1 MKAIKWALIVCGVL
15 IILVIAALIIVPQFV
30 DIQKYKPQLEEKVTE
45 ATGRPF
51 TLGGDFDLSLFPWA
65 GISFSDLHLGNPD
78 GFEEKDFVSIESFE
92 VRVRLLP
99 LITRDIQVKRFMVEG
114 ARIVL
119 ETGKDGRTSWEG
131 LGPPPAEAKEGVK
144 KKEAGG
150 EKAKGLPIK
159 DFVLGELAVTK
170 GSVLWLDH
178 AKGERREITD
188 LTIRL
193 KDVSLDQPIT
203 LFVSS
208 LVDKNPV
215 SLEGTIGPVG
225 KDPGKGIVPLDLK
238 AKALEEVDL
247 ALSGILTNPAEKPQF
262 DLTIAVSPFSPK
274 KLMERLKLPFPVKT
288 KDPNVIK
295 KVSLKADMKGTP
307 DAVSVSKGTL
317 VLDDSTLNFSAG
329 VKELDKPN
337 VAFDLNLDSIDL
349 DRYLPPS
356 EKEEDKKKP
365 EAKPA
370 DRKKTDYTPLRKLVL
385 DGAATIGNLKVG
397 NTRIQN
403 LSIKC
408 TGRNGV
414 FTLEPAT
421 LDLYGGNAAIKGLLN
436 VKNDTPKTEVDITTN
451 GVQVNPLLRDVMDK
465 DFLEGTVKADLALQ
479 MSGDDADTIKKSLN
493 GGGELLFNDGSIK
506 GIDLAGMVRNAKAA
520 FGLAEAGGEKPRT
533 DFSELRVPF
542 TAAGGVVSTTATTLT
557 SPLIR
562 LTAKGDADLP
572 KETLDFRIEPKFVT
586 TLKGQGD
593 EAERSGITVPVLVSG
608 TFSSPKFAPDLKGL
622 LKQGLEGK
630 LPKPEDIKETL
641 QKSLEGETKSLE
653 EGAKDLMKGL
663 FKSQ

>member
-15 IILVIAALIIVPQFV
+15 IVFVIAALIIVPQFV
-30 DIQKYKPQLEEKVTE
+30 DIQKYKPQLEQKVTE

-92 VRVRLLP
+92 VRVKLLP
-99 LITRDIQVKRFMVEG
+99 LITRNIQVKRFMVEG
-114 ARIVL
+114 ARIIL

-131 LGPPPAEAKEGVK
+131 LGPPSAEAKEGVK
-144 KKEAGG
+144 E
-150 EKAKGLPIK
+150 EKAEGGGTGGLPIK
-159 DFVLGELAVTK
+159 DFVLGEFAVTK

-178 AKGERREITD
+178 AKGKRHEVTD

-193 KDVSLDQPIT
+193 EDVSLDQPIT
-203 LFVSS
+203 LLISS

-225 KDPGKGIVPLDLK
+225 KDPGKGIVPFDLK
-238 AKALEEVDL
+238 AKALEEIAL
-247 ALSGILTNPAEKPQF
+247 ALSGIITSPAEKPQF
-262 DLTIAVSPFSPK
+262 DLTISVSPFSPK
-274 KLMERLKLPFPVKT
+274 KLMERLDLSFPVKT
-288 KDPNVIK
+288 KDPNVIEK
-295 KVSLKADMKGTP
+295 ISLKASMKGTP

-317 VLDDSTLNFSAG
+317 VLDDSTLGFSAG
-329 VKELDKPN
+329 IKELDKPN
-337 VAFDLNLDSIDL
+337 VQFDLNLDGIDL

-356 EKEEDKKKP
+356 EKDAKKEAK
-365 EAKPA
+365 AKPA

-385 DGAATIGNLKVG
+385 DGAATIGTLKVG
-397 NTRIQN
+397 NARIQN

-421 LDLYGGNAAIKGLLN
+421 LDLYGGSATIKGLLN
-436 VKNDTPKTEVDITTN
+436 VKENTPKTEVNIATD
-451 GVQVNPLLRDVMDK
+451 GVQINPLLRDVVDK
-465 DFLEGTVKADLALQ
+465 DVLEGTVKADLALQ

-493 GGGELLFNDGSIK
+493 GGGELLFNDGAIK

-542 TAAGGVVSTTATTLT
+542 TAAKGVVSTPGTTLT

-593 EAERSGITVPVLVSG
+593 EAVRSGITVPVLVSG

>member
-15 IILVIAALIIVPQFV
+15 IVLVIAALIIVPQFV
-30 DIQKYKPQLEEKVTE
+30 DIQKYKPQLEKKVTE

-65 GISFSDLHLGNPD
+65 GISFSDLHLGNPE

-92 VRVRLLP
+92 VRVKLLP

-119 ETGKDGRTSWEG
+119 ETGSDGRTSWEG
-131 LGPPPAEAKEGVK
+131 LGPPPAEAKEGVT
-144 KKEAGG
+144 KEKAGG
-150 EKAKGLPIK
+150 ETGGLPIK

-178 AKGERREITD
+178 AKGERHEITD

-193 KDVSLDQPIT
+193 EDVSLDQPIT

-208 LVDKNPV
+208 LVDKNPI
-215 SLEGTIGPVG
+215 SLEGTVGPVG

-238 AKALEEVDL
+238 AKALEEIAL
-247 ALSGILTNPAEKPQF
+247 ALSGIITSPAENPQF

-274 KLMERLKLPFPVKT
+274 QLMKRLDLPFPVKT
-288 KDPNVIK
+288 KDPKAIE
-295 KVSLKADMKGTP
+295 KVSLKAGIKGTP
-307 DAVSVSKGTL
+307 DAVSVSEGTL
-317 VLDDSTLNFSAG
+317 VLDDSTLSFSAG

-337 VAFDLNLDSIDL
+337 VTFDLNIDGIDL

-356 EKEEDKKKP
+356 EKEGDKKQAK
-365 EAKPA
+365 AKPA
-370 DRKKTDYTPLRKLVL
+370 GREKTDYAPLRKLVL
-385 DGAATIGNLKVG
+385 DGAATIGNLKVS
-397 NTRIQN
+397 NARIQN

-414 FTLEPAT
+414 FTLKPAT
-421 LDLYGGNAAIKGLLN
+421 LDLYGGNASIKGLLN
-436 VKNDTPKTEVDITTN
+436 VKENTPKTEMDISTN
-451 GVQVNPLLRDVMDK
+451 GIQINPFLRDIMDK
-465 DFLEGTVKADLALQ
+465 DFIEGTVKADIALQ

-493 GGGELLFNDGSIK
+493 GGGELLFNDGAIK

-520 FGLAEAGGEKPRT
+520 FGLAETGGEKPRT

-542 TAAGGVVSTTATTLT
+542 TAAKGVVSTQATTLS

-562 LTAKGDADLP
+562 VTAKGDADLP

-593 EAERSGITVPVLVSG
+593 EVDRSGITVPVLVSG
-608 TFSSPKFAPDLKGL
+608 SFSSPKFAPDLKSL
-622 LKQGLEGK
+622 LKKGLEGN

-641 QKSLEGETKSLE
+641 QKGLGGETKSLE

>member
-15 IILVIAALIIVPQFV
+15 IVLVIAALIIVPQFV
-30 DIQKYKPQLEEKVTE
+30 DIQKYKPQLEKKVTE

-65 GISFSDLHLGNPD
+65 GISFSDLHLGNPE

-92 VRVRLLP
+92 VRVKLLP

-114 ARIVL
+114 TRIVL

-144 KKEAGG
+144 EKKAEG
-150 EKAKGLPIK
+150 EKAGGLPIK
-159 DFVLGELAVTK
+159 DFILGELAITK

-178 AKGERREITD
+178 TKGERREITD

-193 KDVSLDQPIT
+193 EDVSLDKPIT

-225 KDPGKGIVPLDLK
+225 KDPGKGIIPLDLK
-238 AKALEEVDL
+238 AQALEEIDL
-247 ALSGILTNPAEKPQF
+247 ALSGIITSPAEKPQF

-274 KLMERLKLPFPVKT
+274 KLMERLDLPFPVKT
-288 KDPNVIK
+288 KDPKVIE
-295 KVSLKADMKGTP
+295 KVSFKAGMKGTP
-307 DAVSVSKGTL
+307 DTVSVSKGTL

-329 VKELDKPN
+329 IKELDKPN
-337 VAFDLNLDSIDL
+337 ITFDLALDGIDL
-349 DRYLPPS
+349 DRYLPPP
-356 EKEEDKKKP
+356 EKVGDKKEA
-365 EAKPA
+365 EAKPSG
-370 DRKKTDYTPLRKLVL
+370 REKTDYTLLRKLVL
-385 DGAATIGNLKVG
+385 DGAATIGNLKIS
-397 NTRIQN
+397 NARIQN

-421 LDLYGGNAAIKGLLN
+421 LDLYGGSAAIKGLLN
-436 VKNDTPKTEVDITTN
+436 VKEDTPKTKVDITTD
-451 GVQVNPLLRDVMDK
+451 GIQVNPFLRDVMDK

-479 MSGDDADTIKKSLN
+479 MSGDNAEVIKKSLS
-493 GGGELLFNDGSIK
+493 GGGELLFNDGAIK

-520 FGLAEAGGEKPRT
+520 FGLAETGGEKPRT

-542 TAAGGVVSTTATTLT
+542 TAAKGVVSTQETKLT

-562 LTAKGDADLP
+562 VTAKGDADIP

-593 EAERSGITVPVLVSG
+593 MADRSGITVPVLVTG
-608 TFSSPKFAPDLKGL
+608 TFSSPKFAPDLKSL

-630 LPKPEDIKETL
+630 LPKSEDIKETL
-641 QKSLEGETKSLE
+641 KKSLEGETKSME

>member
-15 IILVIAALIIVPQFV
+15 IVFIIAALIIVPQFV
-30 DIQKYKPQLEEKVTE
+30 DIQKYKPQIEKKVTE
-45 ATGRPF
+45 ATGRTF
-51 TLGGDFDLSLFPWA
+51 TLGGDFDLYLFPWA
-65 GISFSDLHLGNPD
+65 GISFSDLHLGNPA

-92 VRVRLLP
+92 VRVKLLP
-99 LITRDIQVKRFMVEG
+99 LLTRDIQVKRFMVEG

-119 ETGKDGRTSWEG
+119 ETKSDGRTSWKG
-131 LGPPPAEAKEGVK
+131 LGPPPAEAKEKVT
-144 KKEAGG
+144 E
-150 EKAKGLPIK
+150 EKTEEKRPGGLPLK
-159 DFVLGELAVTK
+159 DFVLGELAVTN
-170 GSVLWLDH
+170 GSVLWIDH
-178 AKGERREITD
+178 VKGERREVTD

-193 KDVSLDQPIT
+193 EDVSLDKPIT

-238 AKALEEVDL
+238 VQAFEEIDL
-247 ALSGILTNPAEKPQF
+247 ALSGIITNPAEKPQF
-262 DLTIAVSPFSPK
+262 DLTVAVSPFSPK
-274 KLMERLKLPFPVKT
+274 QLMEDLDIPFPVKT
-288 KDPNVIK
+288 KDPKVIE
-295 KVSLKADMKGTP
+295 KVSLKADMKGTTE
-307 DAVSVSKGTL
+307 AVSVSKGTL

-329 VKELDKPN
+329 LKELDKPN
-337 VAFDLNLDSIDL
+337 VTFDLKLDGIDL

-356 EKEEDKKKP
+356 EKDVKKEAK
-365 EAKPA
+365 AKPA
-370 DRKKTDYTPLRKLVL
+370 DRKKTDYAPLRKLVL
-385 DGAATIGNLKVG
+385 DGTAAIGNLKVG
-397 NTRIQN
+397 NARIQN

-408 TGRNGV
+408 TGRNGL

-421 LDLYGGNAAIKGLLN
+421 FDLYGGSAAIKGLFN
-436 VKNDTPKTEVDITTN
+436 VKKDIPRTDVDITTE
-451 GVQVNPLLRDVMDK
+451 GIRVNPLLRDLMDK

-479 MSGDDADTIKKSLN
+479 MSGDNADTIKKSLH
-493 GGGELLFNDGSIK
+493 GGGELLFNDGAIK

-520 FGLAEAGGEKPRT
+520 FGLTETGGEKPRT

-542 TAAGGVVSTTATTLT
+542 SAAKGVVSTPATTLT
-557 SPLIR
+557 SPLLR
-562 LTAKGDADLP
+562 LTAKGNANLP
-572 KETLDFRIEPKFVT
+572 KELLDFRIEPKFVT

-593 EAERSGITVPVLVSG
+593 EAVRSGITVPVLVSG
-608 TFSSPKFAPDLKGL
+608 TFASPKFAPDLKGL

-630 LPKPEDIKETL
+630 LPAPSDIKETL
-641 QKSLEGETKSLE
+641 QKGLEGEAKSLE

>member
-15 IILVIAALIIVPQFV
+15 IIVVIAALIIVPQFV
-30 DIQKYKPQLEEKVTE
+30 DIQKYKPQLEQKVAE

-51 TLGGDFDLSLFPWA
+51 SLGGDLDLSLFPWA
-65 GISFSDLHLGNPD
+65 GISFSDLHLGNPE

-92 VRVRLLP
+92 MRVRLLP
-99 LITRDIQVKRFMVEG
+99 LITKDIQVKRFMVEG

-119 ETGKDGRTSWEG
+119 ETAKDGRTSWEG
-131 LGPPPAEAKEGVK
+131 LGPPPAEAKETVT
-144 KKEAGG
+144 KEKSGG
-150 EKAKGLPIK
+150 GKAEGLPIK
-159 DFVLGELAVTK
+159 DFFLGELAVTK
-170 GSVLWLDH
+170 GSVLWIDH

-193 KDVSLDQPIT
+193 QDVSLDQPIT

-208 LVDKNPV
+208 LVDKNPL
-215 SLEGTIGPVG
+215 SLEGSIGPVG

-238 AKALEEVDL
+238 AKALEEIDL
-247 ALSGILTNPAEKPQF
+247 ALSGIITNPAENPQF

-274 KLMERLKLPFPVKT
+274 QVMKRLNLPFPLKI
-288 KDPNVIK
+288 KDPKAIE
-295 KVSLKADMKGTP
+295 KVSLKAGIKGTP
-307 DAVSVSKGTL
+307 DAVSVSEGTL
-317 VLDDSTLNFSAG
+317 VLDDSTLAFSAG

-337 VAFDLNLDSIDL
+337 VTFALNIDGIDL

-356 EKEEDKKKP
+356 EKEGDKKEAK
-365 EAKPA
+365 AKPA
-370 DRKKTDYTPLRKLVL
+370 EREKTDYAPLRKLVL
-385 DGAATIGNLKVG
+385 DGAIKIGNLKVS
-397 NTRIQN
+397 TARIQN
-403 LSIKC
+403 LNIKC

-421 LDLYGGNAAIKGLLN
+421 LDLYGGSAAIKGLLN
-436 VKNDTPKTEVDITTN
+436 VKGNTPKTEVDITAD
-451 GVQVNPLLRDVMDK
+451 GIQVNPLLRDVMDK
-465 DFLEGTVKADLALQ
+465 DVLEGTVKADLALQ
-479 MSGDDADTIKKSLN
+479 MSGDNADKIKKSLN
-493 GGGELLFNDGSIK
+493 GGGELLFNDGAIK

-542 TAAGGVVSTTATTLT
+542 TAKNGVVSTPETALL

-562 LTAKGDADLP
+562 LTAKGNADLP

-608 TFSSPKFAPDLKGL
+608 TFSSPKFAPDLKSL

-641 QKSLEGETKSLE
+641 QKSLGGETKSLE

-663 FKSQ
+663 FKRE

>member
-15 IILVIAALIIVPQFV
+15 IVLVIAALIIVPQFV
-30 DIQKYKPQLEEKVTE
+30 DIQKYKPQLERKVTE

-65 GISFSDLHLGNPD
+65 GISFSDLHLGNPE

-92 VRVRLLP
+92 VRVKLLP

-144 KKEAGG
+144 EKKAEG
-150 EKAKGLPIK
+150 EKAGGLPIK
-159 DFVLGELAVTK
+159 DFILGELAITK

-178 AKGERREITD
+178 TKGERREITD

-193 KDVSLDQPIT
+193 EDVSLDKPIT

-225 KDPGKGIVPLDLK
+225 KDPGKGIIPLDLK
-238 AKALEEVDL
+238 AQALEEIAL
-247 ALSGILTNPAEKPQF
+247 ALSGIITSPAEKPQF

-274 KLMERLKLPFPVKT
+274 KLMERLDLPFPVKT
-288 KDPNVIK
+288 KDPKVIE
-295 KVSLKADMKGTP
+295 KVSFKAGMKGTP

-329 VKELDKPN
+329 IKELDKPN
-337 VAFDLNLDSIDL
+337 ITFDLALDGIDL
-349 DRYLPPS
+349 DRYLPPP
-356 EKEEDKKKP
+356 ENGGDKKEA
-365 EAKPA
+365 EAKPSG
-370 DRKKTDYTPLRKLVL
+370 REKTDYTPLRKLVL
-385 DGAATIGNLKVG
+385 DGAATIGNLKIS
-397 NTRIQN
+397 NARIQN

-421 LDLYGGNAAIKGLLN
+421 LDLYGGSAAIKGLLN
-436 VKNDTPKTEVDITTN
+436 VKEDTPKTNVDITTD
-451 GVQVNPLLRDVMDK
+451 GIQVNPFLRDVMDK

-479 MSGDDADTIKKSLN
+479 MSGDNAEVIKKSLS
-493 GGGELLFNDGSIK
+493 GGGELLFNDGAIK

-520 FGLAEAGGEKPRT
+520 FGLAETGGEKPRT

-542 TAAGGVVSTTATTLT
+542 TAAKGVVSTQETKLT

-562 LTAKGDADLP
+562 VTAKGDADIP

-593 EAERSGITVPVLVSG
+593 MADRSGITVPVLVTG
-608 TFSSPKFAPDLKGL
+608 TFSSPKFAPDLKSL